1 MGYELMLCKE
11 SAHNIFRLLMF
22 RDLNMHEL
30 KGVVFDF
37 ACGLDQYILN
47 REPRE
52 FEYLRLLVDGAHW
65 QVLNIL
71 SPSLYYYSVI
81 VRGKK
86 KLKQPDRSGRGGHIG
101 CSDGYNYN
109 LYKPFLPYKQLNS
122 QVSPYAKYLSCF

>member
-11 SAHNIFRLLMF
+11 SAHNIFRLLMC
-22 RDLNMHEL
+22 RDLKMHDL
-30 KGVVFDF
+30 KGVVFDY

-71 SPSLYYYSVI
+71 SYSIYYYSVI

-86 KLKQPDRSGRGGHIG
+86 S
-101 CSDGYNYN
+101 
-109 LYKPFLPYKQLNS
+109 
-122 QVSPYAKYLSCF
+122 